1 VLTTRAQLAER
12 LDDFMATLLHGA
24 PGAAVVVGHSLF
36 VQAWMR
42 RFGSSGWEAQQPQL
56 VDALCNRKLANAACV
71 GVRLHY
77 TPNRAEAVGAQ
88 MQYGSSYAGGTL
100 A

>member
-1 VLTTRAQLAER
+1 
-12 LDDFMATLLHGA
+12 MATLLHGA

-42 RFGSSGWEAQQPQL
+42 RFSASRWEAQQPQL

-71 GVRLHY
+71 GVRVHY
-77 TPNRAEAVGAQ
+77 TPYRGEVVDGQ
-88 MQYGSSYAGGTL
+88 MLFGSSFVP
-100 A
+100 